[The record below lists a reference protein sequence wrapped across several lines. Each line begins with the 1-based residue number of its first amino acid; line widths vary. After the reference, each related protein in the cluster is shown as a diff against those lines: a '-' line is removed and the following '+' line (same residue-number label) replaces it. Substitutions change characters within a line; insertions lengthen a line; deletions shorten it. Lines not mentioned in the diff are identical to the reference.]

1 MGINQTIKS
10 FTVYRS
16 QFTVM
21 ATIKTFEDI
30 QAWQKARELSKL
42 IGGLI
47 DEGRFK
53 KNFSLLDQIERS
65 SGSIMDNI
73 AEGFERGGNREF
85 LQFLYISKGSCGE
98 FRSQLYRALD
108 RGYIHQPEYEKL
120 YSLAKDIISMLQK
133 LINYLE
139 ATQLKGLKYKTRQ
152 NQEPTV
158 NGKL

>member
-1 MGINQTIKS
+1 MSTINS
-10 FTVYRS
+10 
-16 QFTVM
+16 
-21 ATIKTFEDI
+21 FEDI
-30 QAWQKARELSKL
+30 LAWQKAWELSTI
-42 IGGLI
+42 IGSYI

-73 AEGFERGGNREF
+73 AEGFERSGNREF

-108 RGYIHQPEYEKL
+108 RNYINQSEFNEL

-133 LINYLE
+133 LTNYLE
-139 ATQLKGLKYKTRQ
+139 QSEIKGLKYKSRQ
-152 NQEPTV
+152 ISDQKTV
-158 NGKL
+158 NGKQ